1 MRRGLPTTARAGRGA
16 PETGGAAISWR
27 WSFCLLVAKR
37 RAARPIRGRGPR
49 GGRSAPSLFG
59 CDSATREG
67 DTDGWRA
74 RRASLLTLRQSS
86 RPRDPPIEGPVLD
99 RLGEVDGLDRTAAV
113 QVGDRAGDLEHAVE
127 RAGGE
132 AEALEGG
139 LQEGAA
145 FG

>member
-49 GGRSAPSLFG
+49 GGRSAPSLLG
-59 CDSATREG
+59 CGSATREG

-74 RRASLLTLRQSS
+74 RRASLLTLRQ
-86 RPRDPPIEGPVLD
+86 RLDRDPDPALD
-99 RLGEVDGLDRTAAV
+99 RERQLGQAVEGEVGVATEHLGDVGLRGPQSPRELGA
-113 QVGDRAGDLEHAVE
+113 RHAL
-127 RAGGE
+127 RFHPRP
-132 AEALEGG
+132 EG
-139 LQEGAA
+139 LC
-145 FG
+145 